1 MEESTFSTI
10 LVVGCEPAIRQE
22 LEALLAGQSYCVAVA
37 GDGDEALAQAME
49 LVPDLILLDVR
60 IPDID
65 ELCRRLRANPALTE
79 VPIVVLALPAD
90 RAVCLQSLEAGAD
103 DYLSGPIDEPEL
115 LARVKTLTRL
125 NRYRRLW
132 QTSETSRESE
142 EYFRILVELM
152 PQGVLCCDATGN
164 ILFANPAARRILGL
178 TPDQIQGQAPAAPA
192 QPGIRQDGSWQHKN
206 VMPAAATLRPGE
218 AMQDMVI
225 SIFDP
230 VRQEP
235 RWMSASTM
243 PLLRQGEDKPHL
255 FYTVFEDVTQRMRA
269 EAALRQSERKFRN
282 VVEQASDGIALT
294 DEHGCIT
301 EWNQA
306 QERITGLKREEVLG
320 LPILDAHFRLV
331 PPDRDTESFREMMRL
346 SLHEFFS
353 TGQAPWLNQPVEY
366 DVLRPDGTRRVVQ
379 ATLFPVQ
386 TESGFIL
393 GSMTRDITERIRVQE
408 EMERRNRELA
418 ALNEI
423 GQIINSTLDLR
434 ETLTLITTQTN
445 RLLGTQATSVLL
457 YDEERDDLYF
467 AAGSGP
473 GADSLVGRRLPL
485 GQGIAGWVVE
495 HDEPA
500 LVPDVLQDPRWLDS
514 LKRDSDFTTRSL
526 LCVPLRS
533 KGRIIG
539 ALETMNKEGGFNQD
553 DMRLLTAL
561 AAPVATAIE
570 NARLFEQVRNGRA
583 QLQALSRR
591 LVEIQEAE
599 RSHLARELHDETGQ
613 ALSSLLLGLSMLEQ
627 EADDPQAV
635 RACVARLKAMVGELL
650 ENLHRLATNLRPAT
664 LDLLGLIPTLEQYF
678 EAFSEQYGIPVA
690 FETVGL
696 TPEDRLLPEVE
707 TALYRI
713 VQEAF
718 TNVVRHAQASHVD
731 VILKRRGDRVVA
743 IIEDN
748 GVGFD
753 AERARRSSRL
763 GLFGMQERA
772 EMLGG
777 RLTVESTAGTGT
789 TVYVEVPY
797 ANSHPDRG

>member
-22 LEALLAGQSYCVAVA
+22 LETLLAGQGYRIAVA
-37 GDGDEALAQAME
+37 DDSAEALARAAE
-49 LVPDLILLDVR
+49 LVPDLILLDVK
-60 IPDID
+60 IPDVNGF
-65 ELCRRLRANPALTE
+65 CRQLRTKPGLADVPVVMLAPPAE
-79 VPIVVLALPAD
+79 YAA
-90 RAVCLQSLEAGAD
+90 CLQSLEAGAD
-103 DYLSGPIDEPEL
+103 DYLYIPADKPEL
-115 LARVKTLTRL
+115 LARVKNLTRL
-125 NRYRRLW
+125 SHYRRLW
-132 QTSETSRESE
+132 QAAEVSRESAE
-142 EYFRILVELM
+142 CSRVLVELM
-152 PQGVLCCDATGN
+152 PQGVLCCDAAGN

-178 TPDQIQGQAPAAPA
+178 TPDQIQGQALAAPD
-192 QPGIRQDGSWQHKN
+192 QPAIRQDGSRQHKK

-218 AMQDMVI
+218 AVQDMVI
-225 SIFDP
+225 GVFDP
-230 VRQEP
+230 VRQEL
-235 RWMSASTM
+235 RWMSAHNI
-243 PLLRQGEDKPHL
+243 PLSRPGEDKPYR
-255 FYTVFEDVTQRMRA
+255 FYTVFEDVTQRVRA
-269 EAALRQSERKFRN
+269 EAALRQSESRFRN
-282 VVEQASDGIALT
+282 VIEQASNGIVLT
-294 DEHGCIT
+294 DEQGHIT
-301 EWNQA
+301 DWNRA
-306 QERITGLKREEVLG
+306 QERITGLKHEEVLG
-320 LPILDAHFRLV
+320 LPILDVHFQLI
-331 PPDRDTESFREMMRL
+331 PPDRSTESFREMMRL
-346 SLHEFFS
+346 GQHEFFS
-353 TGQAPWLNQPVEY
+353 TGQAPWLNQPLEY
-366 DVLRPDGTRRVVQ
+366 DILRPDGTRRVVQ
-379 ATLFPVQ
+379 AILFPVQ

-393 GSMTRDITERIRVQE
+393 GCVTRDVTEWVRLQE
-408 EMERRNRELA
+408 ETQRHNRELA

-445 RLLGTQATSVLL
+445 RLLGTQATLVLL

-473 GADSLVGRRLPL
+473 GADSLVGQRLPL

-495 HDEPA
+495 HDEPT
-500 LVPDVLQDPRWLDS
+500 LVPDVAQDPRWF
-514 LKRDSDFTTRSL
+514 SDFDRSGDFKTRSI

-539 ALETMNKEGGFNQD
+539 ALETVNKEGGFSQD
-553 DMRLLTAL
+553 DVRLLTAL

-591 LVEIQEAE
+591 LVEVQEAE
-599 RSHLARELHDETGQ
+599 RTRLARELHDETGQ
-613 ALSSLLLGLSMLEQ
+613 ALSSLLLSLSMLKQ
-627 EADDPQAV
+627 EAEDPQAIGT
-635 RACVARLKAMVGELL
+635 RIASLEAMVGEMM
-650 ENLHRLATNLRPAT
+650 ENLHRLATNLRPAA
-664 LDLLGLIPTLEQYF
+664 LDSLGLIPALEQYF
-678 EAFSEQYGIPVA
+678 ETFSEQYGIHVA

-713 VQEAF
+713 FQEAF

-731 VILKRRGDRVVA
+731 VILERRGDRVVA

-753 AERARRSSRL
+753 AERARRSGRL

-777 RLTVESTAGTGT
+777 RLTIESAAGTGT
-789 TVYVEVPY
+789 TLYVEVPC
-797 ANSHPDRG
+797 AHSHPDRG